1 VSDTR
6 APRGSEWDDVVEVLH
21 RFANVMTSRA
31 HYPAGH
37 PAIERAVLAAAD
49 GLGRVLG
56 HIPELVITL
65 ADGEFVICDRPMPEL
80 RDNLGGLAEAME
92 RHEIECMVFM
102 RGLLASEVEILGTA
116 LGKAG
121 DAPGRVRELAQ
132 THLIHILLRFAEVH
146 THDKDRLGEVHAAA
160 LLPAVQQVLDHV
172 LHAFANEQ
180 LVDVAAIR
188 QLAERIASACQH
200 RAYTL
205 LTRCYVPGFDDQAAH
220 ATNVAMMTSALA
232 IAGRVPDSLV
242 VDVTA
247 AAMLHDVG
255 TLLAPGATRGLPE
268 PVLDEDHRAVFRHH
282 PVAGGWALL
291 TTGCPPLWV
300 SVALE
305 HHRGIDGRG
314 YPTLTRGDGP
324 HELVRTVSLASF
336 FDRKRT
342 LLDGRIDD
350 PDEALRQASRLEK
363 AYFGPPLVTRFVRT
377 FGVFPPGTI
386 VELSDRQGAL
396 VTHASAHDPMRPH
409 VKLLTGPRAGRRV
422 DLGRRNL
429 VEERHELSIVRAIL
443 PPLALF
449 EPHEAEAG
457 QGPEPAPPPAEESLG
472 TAAVAAP
479 DHAAVATSAP
489 ESEAA
494 YLDRLGGLE
503 AIPELIRSDLGA
515 ASLDHRAGFL
525 LTFVDG
531 AAPLELLLDM
541 TGLPRLDVL
550 RVVAGLVE
558 AGVLRMRPAAG

>member
-1 VSDTR
+1 MTDVR

-37 PAIERAVLAAAD
+37 PAIERAVVVATD
-49 GLGRVLG
+49 GLTRLLAS
-56 HIPELVITL
+56 IPELVIAL

-80 RDNLGGLAEAME
+80 RENLAGLADAME
-92 RHEIECMVFM
+92 RHDIECIVFM
-102 RGLLASEVEILGTA
+102 RGLLASECERLGTA
-116 LGKAG
+116 LGQAA

-132 THLIHILLRFAEVH
+132 TQLVHILLRFAEIH
-146 THDKDRLGEVHAAA
+146 THDKDRHREVHAAA
-160 LLPAVQQVLDHV
+160 LLPAVQQALDHV
-172 LHAFANEQ
+172 LLAFASEK
-180 LVDVAAIR
+180 LVDVKAIR
-188 QLAERIASACQH
+188 ALAEHIVSACSH

-220 ATNVAMMTSALA
+220 ATNVAMMTAALA

-242 VDVTA
+242 IDVTA
-247 AAMLHDVG
+247 AALLHDVG

-268 PVLDEDHRAVFRHH
+268 PILDEDHRGVFRHH
-282 PVAGGWALL
+282 PIAGGWALL

-305 HHRGIDGRG
+305 HHRGVDGNG
-314 YPTLTRGDGP
+314 YPALQHNDGP

-350 PDEALRQASRLEK
+350 PDEALRQASRLER

-377 FGVFPPGTI
+377 FGLFPPGTI
-386 VELSDRQGAL
+386 VELSDRQAGL
-396 VTHASAHDPMRPH
+396 VTHASAHDPMRPQ
-409 VKLLTGPRAGRRV
+409 VKLLTGPGAGRRV

-429 VEERHELSIVRAIL
+429 VEERHDLSIVRAIL
-443 PPLALF
+443 PPLALCD
-449 EPHEAEAG
+449 PHEEQAG
-457 QGPEPAPPPAEESLG
+457 QEPEPEPELEPALEPEPESLEENLAEHEG
-472 TAAVAAP
+472 E
-479 DHAAVATSAP
+479 D
-489 ESEAA
+489 A
-494 YLDRLGGLE
+494 YLARLGGTD
-503 AIPELIRSDLGA
+503 AIPELTRSDLGA
-515 ASLDHRAGFL
+515 ASLDHRAGYL

-531 AAPLELLLDM
+531 VASLEGLLDT

-550 RVVAGLVE
+550 HILDGLVR
-558 AGVLRMRPAAG
+558 AAVVRMR